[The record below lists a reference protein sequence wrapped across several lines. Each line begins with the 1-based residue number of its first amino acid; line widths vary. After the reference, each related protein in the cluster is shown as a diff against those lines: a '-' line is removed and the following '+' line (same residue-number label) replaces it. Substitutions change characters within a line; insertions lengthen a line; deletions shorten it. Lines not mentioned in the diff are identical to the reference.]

1 MSRLLC
7 QNRSSLLT
15 LPLEYFPSTEKTLD
29 PVRLFQLG
37 DIIIFLATADTCAE
51 STTPLTEMRL
61 TGSRATV
68 AIWAPLSDY
77 IITGHESGKI
87 AKYDV
92 KTGEEVQAVEDEH
105 SGLISDI
112 QLSPDGTYFITASKD
127 KTARVSGNRKDC
139 RAVADCGVTRSCGTL
154 KLLRL

>member
-1 MSRLLC
+1 MASSSKSLESVDIIFRIFPI
-7 QNRSSLLT
+7 NREDPKSRSSFSLV
-15 LPLEYFPSTEKTLD
+15 FFS
-29 PVRLFQLG
+29 F
-37 DIIIFLATADTCAE
+37 ATADSRTE
-51 STTPLTEMRL
+51 STTPITEMRL
-61 TGSRATV
+61 SGSRATV

-112 QLSPDGTYFITASKD
+112 QLSPDGTYFITSSKD
-127 KTARVSGNRKDC
+127 KTARVSGNHKNC
-139 RAVADCGVTRSCGTL
+139 RAAADCDVIRSCGIL

>member
-1 MSRLLC
+1 MASSSKSLESVDIISRIFPI
-7 QNRSSLLT
+7 NREDPKSRSSFSLV
-15 LPLEYFPSTEKTLD
+15 FFS
-29 PVRLFQLG
+29 F
-37 DIIIFLATADTCAE
+37 ATADSRTE
-51 STTPLTEMRL
+51 STTPITEMRL
-61 TGSRATV
+61 SGSRATV

-112 QLSPDGTYFITASKD
+112 QLSPDGTYFITSSKD
-127 KTARVSGNRKDC
+127 KTARVSGNHKNC
-139 RAVADCGVTRSCGTL
+139 RAAADCDVIRSCGIL

>member
-1 MSRLLC
+1 MLESVDIVSRIFSI
-7 QNRSSLLT
+7 NREDPRSRSST
-15 LPLEYFPSTEKTLD
+15 YPWFFFS
-29 PVRLFQLG
+29 FA
-37 DIIIFLATADTCAE
+37 IADARAE
-51 STTPLTEMRL
+51 STTPITEMRL
-61 TGSRATV
+61 SGSRATV

-105 SGLISDI
+105 SALISDI

-139 RAVADCGVTRSCGTL
+139 RVVADCDVTRSCGTL
-154 KLLRL
+154 KLSRL